1 MKRLNKIISRTG
13 KHFIAHDVHEHE
25 PTKLDNDLNYK
36 SIFDYFIESSKSSN
50 YI

>member
-1 MKRLNKIISRTG
+1 MKRRNKIISRTR
-13 KHFIAHDVHEHE
+13 KHFIAHDVYEHV

-36 SIFDYFIESSKSSN
+36 SIFDYFIDSSKSAN

>member
-1 MKRLNKIISRTG
+1 MKRPDEIISRTG
-13 KHFIAHDVHEHE
+13 KHFIAHDVYEHV

-36 SIFDYFIESSKSSN
+36 SMFDYFIDSSKSPN